1 MYKEY
6 IDKIIEKSD
15 TDSMINLACIF
26 YKVMDHI
33 EDCDTDLYDDVI
45 LSLYEILYGKTFTE
59 EKAKEWVRSM
69 EPVGQRFTID
79 EVVNEMSKINY
90 TGDKTLA
97 YIAVNMMC
105 NDYKDVVESDISLA
119 FKMAKDFLN
128 DEDSVPDKLFNYW
141 KYIVKK

>member
-15 TDSMINLACIF
+15 TDSMVNLACIF

-33 EDCDTDLYDDVI
+33 EDCDTELYDDVI

-105 NDYKDVVESDISLA
+105 NDYKDIIESDISLA

-128 DEDSVPDKLFNYW
+128 DEDSVSDKLFNYW
-141 KYIVKK
+141 KYIAKK